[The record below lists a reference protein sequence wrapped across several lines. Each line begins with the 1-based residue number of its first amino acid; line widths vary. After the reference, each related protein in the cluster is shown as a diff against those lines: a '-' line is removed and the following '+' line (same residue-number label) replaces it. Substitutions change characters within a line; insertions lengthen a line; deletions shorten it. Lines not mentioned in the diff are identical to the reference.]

1 MNKAGTEAEAST
13 FKPKINAYRGGAK
26 PKARKMN
33 DTDAVL
39 AASASVDKSLQ
50 AVKDIKKIF
59 EQKLQ
64 EAQAVIDNFDKATSK
79 VPSQISVRLA
89 KENLEKIDSLAAAIK
104 SADFTPAL
112 RQAMNHAASGWLGTH
127 KYKAWGIFIGS
138 ILLMLVFA
146 TSAINSSVKQGRAEA
161 EAAQWKNYANTYAK
175 DAAMWREFK
184 ERNPKT
190 ARRFEQERR

>member
-13 FKPKINAYRGGAK
+13 FKPKINEYRGGAK

-104 SADFTPAL
+104 SADLTPAL